1 MIILRDQA
9 RYDSGK
15 VPFEKILYAHVYVVK
30 SGKYEIGN
38 TAWKKWNL

>member
-38 TAWKKWNL
+38 TVWKKWNL